1 MAQLMWRKVDG
12 AKRVSF
18 TDITQNKAAETYTND
33 QISILEASDDKKE
46 NIGDTVFEAF
56 RGSNTG
62 HLFYGESMQTRADV
76 TKDGDSVKI
85 QIQLN
90 TGTKGSPTFASLFVR
105 NNVEGY
111 LKLDGVPRVL
121 AQWDYDILNIEQL
134 IDKGALQ
141 GQNLKFCISNVNE
154 FIKQYNET
162 FLRTETLVPL
172 DESLITDVTLGPT
185 YHGKNFINFIRR
197 LYDVREKYVSLR
209 DRQID
214 HKERMSR
221 DRKIELGT
229 KILEGLR
236 HSLDGKVVTEVA
248 LLP

>member
-1 MAQLMWRKVDG
+1 MAQLGWRNVDN
-12 AKRVSF
+12 AKAASF

-33 QISILEASDDKKE
+33 PIRILDVSADKE
-46 NIGDTVFEAF
+46 HIGDTVLEAF

-62 HLFYGESMQTRADV
+62 HLFYGEPTQTRADV
-76 TKDGDSVKI
+76 TKDGNSVKI

-105 NNVEGY
+105 NDVWGY
-111 LKLDGVPRVL
+111 LKLDGFPGIL
-121 AQWDYDILNIEQL
+121 AQWNYDISKIERL
-134 IDKGALQ
+134 IDKGTLQ
-141 GQNLKFCISNVNE
+141 GRNLEFCISNMNE

-162 FLRTETLVPL
+162 FLHTETLVPL
-172 DESLITDVTLGPT
+172 DESLITDVTLGPN
-185 YHGKNFINFIRR
+185 YHGKNFTNFIRR
-197 LYDVREKYVSLR
+197 LYDVIEKYVSLR

-214 HKERMSR
+214 HKERMIR

-236 HSLDGKVVTEVA
+236 HSLANKVVTEVV
-248 LLP
+248 LLQ